1 MNFTH
6 LIVPLLVL
14 MIPAFG
20 QLRENIEP
28 LERFCEIREQKLP
41 VTQRLEV
48 LASPNGGVSVRGWNR
63 QEILVRAR
71 VETLAPSEGETKTL
85 ASQVHNY
92 KEFVWSVSY
101 EVFVPHRIDLKA
113 SSVNGGVS
121 VSDVEGDISYYTVN
135 GGVNV

>member
-20 QLRENIEP
+20 QLRENIES

-48 LASPNGGVSVRGWNR
+48 LLRLTA
-63 QEILVRAR
+63 A
-71 VETLAPSEGETKTL
+71 
-85 ASQVHNY
+85 
-92 KEFVWSVSY
+92 
-101 EVFVPHRIDLKA
+101 
-113 SSVNGGVS
+113 
-121 VSDVEGDISYYTVN
+121 
-135 GGVNV
+135 